1 MSQSSSRNGKEVA
14 RPTTFDPAIAKAV
27 VWEISHGK
35 PLSSF
40 TNDPRWPELRTIFDW
55 SRQNEQFAQELAVAR
70 ETAAHHYASEV
81 LEIADD
87 RSNDTIDGMPNNAAV
102 QRDRLR
108 VDQRRWLAGKYS
120 PAYTEKQ
127 IHLGAT
133 DSQSVAA
140 VEHTYAFELLNPDE
154 LAELQRLLHKARR
167 PTTIEG

>member
-1 MSQSSSRNGKEVA
+1 MSHTSRNGKAVA
-14 RPTTFDPAIAKAV
+14 RPTAFDPAIAEAV
-27 VWEISHGK
+27 IWEISHGK

-70 ETAAHHYASEV
+70 EIAAHHFANEA
-81 LEIADD
+81 LEIADNES
-87 RSNDTIDGMPNNAAV
+87 RDTIDGMPNHAAV

-127 IHLGAT
+127 IHIGAAA
-133 DSQSVAA
+133 DGLSVSQ
-140 VEHTYAFELLNPDE
+140 VEYEYALENLTPDE

-167 PTTIEG
+167 PAIEG